1 MIEKW
6 LVDTHCH
13 LDFNVF
19 DVDRADI
26 IRRAKEAD
34 VIRIINP
41 GVDIATSKLALKLSE
56 VFPEVFAAI
65 GIHPNEI
72 ETFEVLKNGELISLL
87 SNPKVVAVGEIGLD
101 YYWNKSPK
109 DLQRKAFEFQLK
121 MASEAGL
128 PVIIHNREATQD
140 IKSILSS
147 WAVELNANYPNLVKY
162 PGVLHSFS
170 GKIEDALQV
179 VELGFLIGITG
190 PVTFKKAIE
199 LQNLVTV
206 IPLESLLVETDA
218 PFLTPHPMRGKR
230 NEPSYVKF
238 TAEKIAELRGISY
251 EQVAEVTTKN
261 AFRLFRWR
269 EIF

>member
-1 MIEKW
+1 VIEKW

-26 IRRAKEAD
+26 IRRAKEAN

-41 GVDIATSKLALKLSE
+41 GVDIATSKKALELSE
-56 VFPEVFAAI
+56 VFPEIFTAA
-65 GIHPNEI
+65 GIHPNELD
-72 ETFEVLKNGELISLL
+72 TFEVLKDGELKSLL
-87 SNPKVVAVGEIGLD
+87 SHPKVVAIGEIGLD

-121 MASEAGL
+121 IASEAGL
-128 PVIIHNREATQD
+128 PVIVHNREATQD
-140 IKSILSS
+140 IIAILNS
-147 WAVELNANYPNLVKY
+147 WDSDVKTNYPNLAKC

-170 GKIEDALQV
+170 GTIEDALHM

-199 LQNLVTV
+199 LQNLVRV
-206 IPLESLLVETDA
+206 VPLESLLIETDA
-218 PFLTPHPMRGKR
+218 PFLTPHPVRGKR

-238 TAEKIAELRGISY
+238 IADKIAELRGISY